1 MNRTQMLRVMGLAVA
16 TAAVAMGCGG
26 GLTEPSDA
34 VGRTWRL
41 VTVEKQGSD
50 PVSVSDPS
58 KYTLR
63 LEDNGN
69 VGVMSDCN
77 SCGGTYSLNGS
88 TLELSVLTCTL
99 VACGETSL
107 DSVYRATLE
116 GNKTVAVAD
125 SELTIVG
132 GDTTLRFRR

>member
-1 MNRTQMLRVMGLAVA
+1 MNRNHLRVMMLAAA
-16 TAAVAMGCGG
+16 TATVAIGCGG
-26 GLTEPSDA
+26 GLTEPSDS

-41 VTVEKQGSD
+41 VTIQKQGSD

-88 TLELSVLTCTL
+88 TLELSPLTCTR
-99 VACGETSL
+99 VFCGETSL
-107 DSVYRATLE
+107 DPVYSAALE
-116 GNKTVAVAD
+116 GSKTVAVED
-125 SELTIVG
+125 SQLTVVG
-132 GDTTLRFRR
+132 GDTTLQFRR